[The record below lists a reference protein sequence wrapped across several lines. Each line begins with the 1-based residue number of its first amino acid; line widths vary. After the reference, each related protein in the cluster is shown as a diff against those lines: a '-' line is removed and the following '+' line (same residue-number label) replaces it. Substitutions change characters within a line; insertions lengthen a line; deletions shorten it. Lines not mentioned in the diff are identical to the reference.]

1 MEYGP
6 DSEPNADV
14 RFISSHI
21 PVFTPEEISLPE
33 GDCSLVA
40 TAPKFGRIFVA
51 CGTQIKVFESKT
63 LFEGVSG
70 VPLTSISVGAQVTH
84 VACSCDGL
92 TLLVVILHNQV
103 PHALFYE
110 IRSLVPGCGEQI
122 PLVSVALAGAGGQV
136 HGLTWNPMD
145 PSSVALAISPSSLS
159 LLTLK
164 ENQVEVKSENIQARA
179 LGWSPKGKQLTVG
192 LEDGTLKLFKP
203 DLTAVR
209 AIQRPPMDE
218 AGAVLSITWFTNT
231 EFFIGYKSSVVE
243 GAHVIMYVNAP
254 KAKEPK
260 FVAYEYICNDNQGP
274 RAAMFYPFFF
284 PEWSL
289 LCLLSSRA
297 VTMAVLGR
305 SVEGGDGWCEYELDE
320 GCVAAV
326 QNISITEETFP
337 LGLAV
342 DFTSQ
347 KTFTAKDNKVSG
359 PCPVMCTL
367 STGGELNLF
376 HVVNEKSGAES
387 LTKPQE
393 SLPAS
398 GVRTPQQFGGISS
411 YSVGKP
417 AVPSLASVAP
427 ETKTTF
433 PAVPAPLVPS
443 TPPAPQKLDTFSFS
457 APAQSSSPV
466 SASPLPSLS
475 TNFKLPQSQPSPLT
489 TSLFAKTEP
498 AFTPMFKL
506 QGTSEMT
513 KPTLAAPATIPKLP
527 QATTTAQDFK
537 FPSFPLSQLST
548 PAVTSSSTTLPDTK
562 PQPPVVPKPL
572 EVMAQSVATPAR
584 LPQPVVAEL
593 DDTLIAAIN
602 AAKTNFERELEDH
615 MNMGDL
621 PNQVGGPKEMG
632 ELRCSLGETAEWVD
646 EMSSTTSELKGEV
659 GQLHSEVLEGFI
671 LAEEAE
677 AQVVKS
683 KNPRHRL
690 MLQPQTLDPHSRKQM
705 EEIRSLYQYLQSQL
719 AEIDTRLHLDWAA
732 YRNEQ
737 NKKKKKELPASET
750 LYQALKKCHYARK
763 VCEQRV
769 DSLCE
774 RIKDLH
780 LHSLSGLAAPQT
792 HQEDDEI
799 MATLERSLRETSIS
813 TPHLSSPFKML
824 SPGKQESLQKV
835 LSQRNFIPL
844 RKCSNLPRMNLS
856 SLEDLSLGHSQ
867 EGSPRSSFTANKG
880 HSLLESFGPQTFST
894 PMRNNQTSVTPQ
906 AGCTSEA
913 SVIQGSKVAAAAPP
927 PPPEPQYEDI
937 TPPQTPD
944 NRLTQGTKPAS
955 PLRALSRLVSEVPTT
970 GASETKAPG
979 TVLLAENKTAFQG
992 FGVGGSSS
1000 GGLKAPVT
1008 VTTGSLQGAFKPV
1021 TSAPLSKTTLAFS
1034 FTQFAPPTVAS
1045 QGSVTQQPLSQNL
1058 AGSSS
1063 PLFKPPA
1070 ATLENTSFLQAVSN
1084 EVSQKTEVKGSLFFK
1099 PPVPVSESYS
1109 PFSEKVETSV
1119 SSLDKVASTA
1129 ASSTSKVQSVPE
1141 AAGNSSV
1148 LGAVSVPESFTTPH
1162 LASVA
1167 ETESTSSSS
1176 STDSDTASNA
1186 TVIGDSVSTSG
1197 TPSFP
1202 EGSEQLAER
1211 IGDTA
1216 INKEA
1221 SLPPMSST
1229 SQPSLFS
1236 ANSGSFFGGGSN
1248 NMFSGVSSSSSGF
1261 FANKTSVESGLLGS
1275 SSASTTT
1282 TTTPS
1287 AAAAAPTSG
1296 ALFVTSTSGD
1306 FFASATSTAAT
1317 GSVFNAPVTASS
1329 ILFGAKSTASSSPV
1343 LLGTETTTTNTLTI
1357 TVTSGS
1363 LFGKTSTA
1371 TTTGNSL
1378 GTVPSASSGSI
1389 FGDTKTSSG
1398 GTVFG
1403 TSATTSASIFGGSSN
1418 AASGSIFGTAST
1430 GNGSLFGMSGSTGG
1444 SIFGT
1449 TTTAGTVAAS
1459 TATTT
1464 TTTISATSTTTS
1476 TISSSSSSLTT
1487 APPTMFG
1494 NSGIST
1500 SSVTILGATTTASDS
1515 STATTTA
1522 ISGLFGTASSTTT
1535 GNIFGTSTAAATTAT
1550 NGTIFGVKT
1559 TAASIFGTTNTSG
1572 NLFATTTTAQTG
1584 SIFGTTSTSTSS
1596 GSIFGSAS
1604 TSGSI
1609 FGSPVQTS
1617 GATPSI
1623 FGAAAAAAVASS
1635 TGNTSTLFGR
1645 EGSGSPSTSSTS
1657 TTTTAAST
1665 SIPASSSA
1673 SALTTGL
1680 FSSPPAGE
1688 ATSFSLAFTPGGGS
1702 GSANPAT
1709 SATPSLFSTQA
1720 TSTATGVPFS
1730 PGGVFSGSSTTS
1742 TSAFT
1747 SLSTSSSAF
1756 TSPAVSSA
1764 PSLTPA
1770 ATTAAASTANTVF
1783 GQSTPGLV
1791 FGGTAPQ
1798 QNSLFGGGGQTTGTF
1813 GASSTPGSIFGGST
1827 AGQSLFGNTSSG
1839 SVFGQTS
1846 AATTSPFASV
1856 STSKAEASPFGGSS
1870 AFGSGGGGGGGFFS
1884 GLGSKPS
1891 AENANKNVFGAG
1903 TLSAAV
1909 PQTSLFG
1916 TSSSSSSP
1924 FQSSVFGGAANSG
1937 TGGGGSFSSGGG
1949 PVANTGFAVTTPQSP
1964 AFGGNPT
1971 FGGSPSFGGSPTFGS
1986 SPVFGGSSTFSS
1998 PLKNTPT
2005 GGGGGGFSSFASSG
2019 SATFGSLAGASPPS
2033 TGGFG
2038 SGSNFSSWR

>member
-347 KTFTAKDNKVSG
+347 KTFTAK
-359 PCPVMCTL
+359 
-367 STGGELNLF
+367 ELNLF

-584 LPQPVVAEL
+584 LPQPVV
-593 DDTLIAAIN
+593 
-602 AAKTNFERELEDH
+602 
-615 MNMGDL
+615 
-621 PNQVGGPKEMG
+621 GGPKEMG

-792 HQEDDEI
+792 HQEE
-799 MATLERSLRETSIS
+799 
-813 TPHLSSPFKML
+813 
-824 SPGKQESLQKV
+824 
-835 LSQRNFIPL
+835 
-844 RKCSNLPRMNLS
+844 KCSNLPRMNLS

-1403 TSATTSASIFGGSSN
+1403 TSATTSAI
-1418 AASGSIFGTAST
+1418 
-1430 GNGSLFGMSGSTGG
+1430 
-1444 SIFGT
+1444 
-1449 TTTAGTVAAS
+1449 
-1459 TATTT
+1459 
-1464 TTTISATSTTTS
+1464 
-1476 TISSSSSSLTT
+1476 
-1487 APPTMFG
+1487 
-1494 NSGIST
+1494 
-1500 SSVTILGATTTASDS
+1500 
-1515 STATTTA
+1515 
-1522 ISGLFGTASSTTT
+1522 
-1535 GNIFGTSTAAATTAT
+1535 
-1550 NGTIFGVKT
+1550 KT

-1870 AFGSGGGGGGGFFS
+1870 AFG
-1884 GLGSKPS
+1884 
-1891 AENANKNVFGAG
+1891 E
-1903 TLSAAV
+1903 
-1909 PQTSLFG
+1909 
-1916 TSSSSSSP
+1916 
-1924 FQSSVFGGAANSG
+1924 
-1937 TGGGGSFSSGGG
+1937 
-1949 PVANTGFAVTTPQSP
+1949 
-1964 AFGGNPT
+1964 
-1971 FGGSPSFGGSPTFGS
+1971 
-1986 SPVFGGSSTFSS
+1986 
-1998 PLKNTPT
+1998 
-2005 GGGGGGFSSFASSG
+2005 
-2019 SATFGSLAGASPPS
+2019 
-2033 TGGFG
+2033 
-2038 SGSNFSSWR
+2038 

>member
-1 MEYGP
+1 MEYAP

-21 PVFTPEEISLPE
+21 PVFTPEEISLPA

-40 TAPKFGRIFVA
+40 ATPKFGRIFVA
-51 CGTQIKVFESKT
+51 CGTQVKVFESKT
-63 LFEGVSG
+63 LFEGVAG
-70 VPLTSISVGAQVTH
+70 GPLTTIGVGAQVTH

-92 TLLVVILHNQV
+92 TLLVVILHKQV

-110 IRSLVPGCGEQI
+110 IRSLVPGCGEQT
-122 PLVSVALAGAGGQV
+122 PLVSVALDGAGGQV

-209 AIQRPPMDE
+209 TIQQPPMNE
-218 AGAVLSITWFTNT
+218 IGAVLSITWFTNT
-231 EFFIGYKSSVVE
+231 EFFIGYKSSVEE

-254 KAKEPK
+254 KAKEPE
-260 FVAYEYICNDNQGP
+260 FVAYEYICNYNEGP
-274 RAAMFYPFFF
+274 RAPMFYPFFF

-305 SVEGGDGWCEYELDE
+305 SAKGGDGWCEYEIDE

-326 QNISITEETFP
+326 HNVSITKETFP

-387 LTKPQE
+387 LTMPQE
-393 SLPAS
+393 SLPTS
-398 GVRTPQQFGGISS
+398 GVRTPQQFGGVSS
-411 YSVGKP
+411 YSVDKP

-427 ETKTTF
+427 ETRTAF
-433 PAVPAPLVPS
+433 PAVPTPLGLS
-443 TPPAPQKLDTFSFS
+443 TSSATQKVDTFSFN
-457 APAQSSSPV
+457 APAQSSSPAP
-466 SASPLPSLS
+466 ASSLQSLS
-475 TNFKLPQSQPSPLT
+475 ANFKLPQSQPSPLT

-498 AFTPMFKL
+498 ASPMFNL
-506 QGTSEMT
+506 ERTTETT
-513 KPTLAAPATIPKLP
+513 KPTLAAPASIPKLP
-527 QATTTAQDFK
+527 QATTTSQEK
-537 FPSFPLSQLST
+537 SSFPLNRQIT
-548 PAVTSSSTTLPDTK
+548 PAAAPHSTILPDTK
-562 PQPPVVPKPL
+562 PQPPVIPDIKAV
-572 EVMAQSVATPAR
+572 ETR
-584 LPQPVVAEL
+584 FEEEL
-593 DDTLIAAIN
+593 KEHLNI
-602 AAKTNFERELEDH
+602 
-615 MNMGDL
+615 GDL
-621 PNQVGGPKEMG
+621 PNQVGGQEEMS
-632 ELRCSLGETAEWVD
+632 ELRCFLGETAEWVN
-646 EMSSTTSELKGEV
+646 EMNSTTSELKGEV
-659 GQLHSEVLEGFI
+659 GQLHSDVLEGFI

-690 MLQPQTLDPHSRKQM
+690 MLQLQTLDPHSRKQM

-719 AEIDTRLHLDWAA
+719 AEINTRLHLDWAT

-737 NKKKKKELPASET
+737 NKKKKKELPPSEK
-750 LYQALKKCHYARK
+750 LYQALKKCLYARK

-813 TPHLSSPFKML
+813 TPDLSSPFKML
-824 SPGKQESLQKV
+824 SPGKQENLQKV
-835 LSQRNFIPL
+835 LSRRNFIPL
-844 RKCSNLPRMNLS
+844 RKCSNLPCMNLS
-856 SLEDLSLGHSQ
+856 SLEDLSQGNSQ
-867 EGSPRSSFTANKG
+867 EGSPRSSFTTNKG
-880 HSLLESFGPQTFST
+880 HSFEPQIFST
-894 PMRNNQTSVTPQ
+894 PMPNNQISVTPQ
-906 AGCTSEA
+906 AGSTSEA
-913 SVIQGSKVAAAAPP
+913 DMMQGSKAAPA
-927 PPPEPQYEDI
+927 PPEPQYEDI

-944 NRLTQGTKPAS
+944 NRLTQGTRPAS
-955 PLRALSRLVSEVPTT
+955 PLRALSRLVSEVPTK
-970 GASETKAPG
+970 GASETKSPG
-979 TVLLAENKTAFQG
+979 TVLPTESKTAFQG

-1008 VTTGSLQGAFKPV
+1008 VTSGPLQGTFKPV
-1021 TSAPLSKTTLAFS
+1021 TSALSKTTPAFS

-1063 PLFKPPA
+1063 PLFKPPT
-1070 ATLENTSFLQAVSN
+1070 ATLENTGFPQAVSS
-1084 EVSQKTEVKGSLFFK
+1084 EVSHKTEVKGSLFFK
-1099 PPVPVSESYS
+1099 LPTYVSESYS

-1119 SSLDKVASTA
+1119 ASLDKVASTA
-1129 ASSTSKVQSVPE
+1129 ASSSSKVPSVSE
-1141 AAGNSSV
+1141 AASSSSV
-1148 LGAVSVPESFTTPH
+1148 LGAMSVPESFTTPH

-1186 TVIGDSVSTSG
+1186 TVIGGGVSTSG

-1202 EGSEQLAER
+1202 ESSEQLAER
-1211 IGDTA
+1211 TGDMA
-1216 INKEA
+1216 VNKEA
-1221 SLPPMSST
+1221 SLPPPSST

-1236 ANSGSFFGGGSN
+1236 ANSGSFFGGGSS

-1275 SSASTTT
+1275 SSTSTTIT
-1282 TTTPS
+1282 TTS
-1287 AAAAAPTSG
+1287 AAAATPSSG
-1296 ALFVTSTSGD
+1296 VLFVTPTTDSGS
-1306 FFASATSTAAT
+1306 FFASATGTAAT
-1317 GSVFNAPVTASS
+1317 GSVFNAPVTASGT
-1329 ILFGAKSTASSSPV
+1329 LFGAKSTASSSKG
-1343 LLGTETTTTNTLTI
+1343 LLGTETATVNTLTI
-1357 TVTSGS
+1357 TVTSSS
-1363 LFGKTSTA
+1363 LFGKTST
-1371 TTTGNSL
+1371 TTTAGNSL
-1378 GTVPSASSGSI
+1378 GTAPSASSGSI
-1389 FGDTKTSSG
+1389 FGDTKASSG

-1403 TSATTSASIFGGSSN
+1403 TSATSASIFGGSST

-1430 GNGSLFGMSGSTGG
+1430 SSGSLFGISGSTG
-1444 SIFGT
+1444 IFGA
-1449 TTTAGTVAAS
+1449 TTTAAPAA
-1459 TATTT
+1459 A
-1464 TTTISATSTTTS
+1464 STTTS
-1476 TISSSSSSLTT
+1476 TTSTITSTVSSSSSSPTT
-1487 APPTMFG
+1487 SATMFG

-1500 SSVTILGATTTASDS
+1500 AGVTILGTTTASDS
-1515 STATTTA
+1515 STATTAATA
-1522 ISGLFGTASSTTT
+1522 ATAGLFGTATSTTSDS
-1535 GNIFGTSTAAATTAT
+1535 IFGASTAATTTAT

-1559 TAASIFGTTNTSG
+1559 TAGSIFGTASTSG
-1572 NLFATTTTAQTG
+1572 NLFCTTTSAQTG
-1584 SIFGTTSTSTSS
+1584 SIFGTTSTSTGS
-1596 GSIFGSAS
+1596 GNIFGSAS
-1604 TSGSI
+1604 TSDSI
-1609 FGSPVQTS
+1609 FGSPAQTS
-1617 GATPSI
+1617 AVTPSI
-1623 FGAAAAAAVASS
+1623 FGAAAGGGGGSAGS
-1635 TGNTSTLFGR
+1635 TSTLFGR
-1645 EGSGSPSTSSTS
+1645 EGSGSPSISSTS

-1665 SIPASSSA
+1665 SIPASSSPP
-1673 SALTTGL
+1673 ALTTGL

-1688 ATSFSLAFTPGGGS
+1688 ASSFNLAFTPGGGS

-1720 TSTATGVPFS
+1720 TSTATGAPFS
-1730 PGGVFSGSSTTS
+1730 PGGIFSASSTTS

-1756 TSPAVSSA
+1756 TSPAASSA

-1770 ATTAAASTANTVF
+1770 TTAAASTTNTVF

-1791 FGGTAPQ
+1791 FGGTAPP
-1798 QNSLFGGGGQTTGTF
+1798 QNSLFGGGGQSTGTF
-1813 GASSTPGSIFGGST
+1813 GASSTPGSIFGGSA

-1839 SVFGQTS
+1839 SMFGQTS

-1884 GLGSKPS
+1884 GLGSKPN
-1891 AENANKNVFGAG
+1891 AENANKNVFGG
-1903 TLSAAV
+1903 VSLSATT

-1916 TSSSSSSP
+1916 NSSSSTTSP
-1924 FQSSVFGGAANSG
+1924 FQSSVFGGAGNSG
-1937 TGGGGSFSSGGG
+1937 TVGSGSFSSGAG

-2005 GGGGGGFSSFASSG
+2005 GGGGFSSFASSG
-2019 SATFGSLAGASPPS
+2019 GATFGSLAGASSPS

-2038 SGSNFSSWR
+2038 SFANQSNTATFGSLAQQSPDQQSGGAFGTGGGGGTFGSGSNFSAWR